1 MQFWLLKSEPDE
13 WSWTDQ
19 VQCGMQGEA
28 WTGVR
33 NYQAR
38 NFMKSMAQGDRC
50 LFYHSGRKR
59 EIVGVVEIIK
69 TYEPDPT
76 DASGRFGMVTVRAL
90 QSLIPVEL
98 SWIKQQSNLQSMV
111 LLRQPRLSV
120 QPITVSEWDIIVS
133 RGTKD
138 CNDQ

>member
-1 MQFWLLKSEPDE
+1 MQYWLLKSEPED
-13 WSWTDQ
+13 WSWADQ
-19 VQCGMQGEA
+19 IQCGMKGEA

-38 NFMKSMAQGDRC
+38 NFMKCMQCGDQC

-59 EIVGVVEIIK
+59 EIVGTVEIIK

-76 DASGRFGMVTVRAL
+76 DESGRFGMVTVRAL
-90 QSLIPVEL
+90 QSLGPVSL
-98 SWIKQQSNLQSMV
+98 AWIKEQSALQSMV

-120 QPITVSEWDIIVS
+120 QPLTVVEWAIIIGQGKKS
-133 RGTKD
+133 QR
-138 CNDQ
+138 